1 MHCTLGRMLLTHSQS
16 PHSLP
21 WDLDSE
27 DAIKK
32 EVQGVKRSSVR
43 GPFQCHILLYIS
55 CRDCRHNCRHA
66 LEDGRNG
73 GREVV
78 KEQSRTGETSESD
91 VREGG

>member
-32 EVQGVKRSSVR
+32 EVQGVKKCKASKGAASVDRSNVIYYFTY
-43 GPFQCHILLYIS
+43 PAETVDIIVAMLW
-55 CRDCRHNCRHA
+55 
-66 LEDGRNG
+66 
-73 GREVV
+73 
-78 KEQSRTGETSESD
+78 RT
-91 VREGG
+91 EGMGDAR